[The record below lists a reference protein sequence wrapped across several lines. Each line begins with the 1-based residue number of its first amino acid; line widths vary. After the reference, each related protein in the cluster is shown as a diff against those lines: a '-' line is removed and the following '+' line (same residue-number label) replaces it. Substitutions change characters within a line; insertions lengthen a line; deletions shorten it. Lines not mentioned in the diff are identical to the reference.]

1 MYLTLCVH
9 NAIKNAS
16 WKSKVLEV
24 IIKLL
29 LPECKDGNILGEDF
43 LAGEEEVLNEKPWNF
58 ICGHPK
64 QVTQLISVRPLGYK
78 LF

>member
-1 MYLTLCVH
+1 MCH
-9 NAIKNAS
+9 NTIKNAS
-16 WKSKVLEV
+16 WKSKILEV

-43 LAGEEEVLNEKPWNF
+43 LAGEKEVLNEKPWNF
-58 ICGHPK
+58 ILGHPK
-64 QVTQLISVRPLGYK
+64 QVTRLISGRPLGYK